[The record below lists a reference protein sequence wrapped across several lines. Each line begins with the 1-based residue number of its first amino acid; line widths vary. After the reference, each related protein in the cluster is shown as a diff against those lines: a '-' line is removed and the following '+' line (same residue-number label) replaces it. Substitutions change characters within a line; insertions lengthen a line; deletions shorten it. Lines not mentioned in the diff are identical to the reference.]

1 MRHDL
6 ERDEMTERSSENSAS
21 ILSGEKRRKKAP
33 HALHLAKTPD
43 RLLAALEAVGID
55 LIGLVFEF
63 VKPNADPGII
73 VTGSIANGIATEASD
88 LDIIV
93 LLPALTA
100 MKKRQAQIGDVA
112 VNYMPHEDGIRT
124 EITMIVRGID
134 ININF
139 IADARACESGVEA
152 DGDPRR
158 AAANME
164 DHYQMRFLGRLGNS
178 WVLRNESLVKR
189 WRVFYETDKF
199 RINRI
204 GTEFTA
210 ATKNLEDMRAS
221 IGKGPGC
228 VGILGISIVSKA
240 MQSLLAYGGFSFVS
254 GKWLRKANEMIA
266 DPGNP
271 SATLLAEGRRLLF
284 PGLFATESEEEAY
297 FREVQMFCRAVR
309 AHMSQDEIVSI
320 MLDEIVETFDVML

>member
-1 MRHDL
+1 MN
-6 ERDEMTERSSENSAS
+6 EITAEGNTASATGEN
-21 ILSGEKRRKKAP
+21 RRKKAP

-88 LDIIV
+88 LDVIV

-100 MKKRQAQIGDVA
+100 MKKRQARIGDVP

-124 EITMIVRGID
+124 EVTMIVRGID

-139 IADARACESGVEA
+139 IANAHACEEGVES
-152 DGDPRR
+152 DGDRRR
-158 AAANME
+158 AAVNME

-178 WVLRNESLVKR
+178 WTLRNEALVAR
-189 WRVFYETDKF
+189 WKAYYETEKF

-228 VGILGISIVSKA
+228 VGILGVSIVSKA

-266 DPGNP
+266 DPRNP

-284 PGLFATESEEEAY
+284 PGLFSTESAEEAY
-297 FREVQMFCRAVR
+297 FREVQAFCRAVR
-309 AHMSQDEIVSI
+309 SHMSQDEIVSI

>member
-1 MRHDL
+1 M
-6 ERDEMTERSSENSAS
+6 ETTKNIDEIASSAG
-21 ILSGEKRRKKAP
+21 SGEARRRKSP
-33 HALHLAKTPD
+33 HALHLAKTPE
-43 RLLAALEAVGID
+43 RLLAALEAAGID
-55 LIGLVFEF
+55 LVGLVFEF

-88 LDIIV
+88 LDVIV

-100 MKKRQAQIGDVA
+100 MKKRQSRIGDTP

-124 EITMIVRGID
+124 EVTMIVGGID

-139 IADARACESGVEA
+139 IANPQACEEGVEI

-178 WVLRNESLVKR
+178 WAIRNEALVKR
-189 WRVFYETDKF
+189 WRAYYETDKF

-210 ATKNLEDMRAS
+210 ASKNLEDMRAS
-221 IGKGPGC
+221 VGKGPGC
-228 VGILGISIVSKA
+228 VGILGVSIVSKA
-240 MQSLLAYGGFSFVS
+240 MQALLAYNGFCFVS

-266 DPGNP
+266 DPANP
-271 SATLLAEGRRLLF
+271 SSPLLAEGRRLLF
-284 PGLFATESEEEAY
+284 PGLFSTESEEEGY
-297 FREVQMFCRAVR
+297 FREVQAFCRAVR
-309 AHMSQDEIVSI
+309 DRMSEDEIISI
-320 MLDEIVETFDVML
+320 MLDEVVETFDVML